1 MRTFSYWFRQRLQQL
16 GSLAALGLLC
26 LVLGWSL
33 PAQAAANQTN
43 QQIEEQVLQI
53 IREHPEVL
61 LESLQA
67 YQQQQQQQLRQVQQ
81 AFLQDLKTAPEKVI
95 GKSPTTGSPKAK
107 ILLVEFSDF
116 ECPYCAKAHD
126 TLQNIMAK
134 HQDDVRLVYK
144 HFPITQTHSQALPA
158 ARAAWAAFQQGKFWE
173 YHDALF
179 THQNQLGEKL
189 YLETAKNLNLDLPL
203 FEKDRQIADT
213 AIRQDIELA
222 EKLRLSYLDADWQ
235 FMTQL
240 STENFDSGVNP
251 ENLAYIIYTSGSTGK
266 PKGVQ
271 IVHRAVINFLSS
283 MRQEP
288 GLEPEFDV
296 KNKAEN

>member
-16 GSLAALGLLC
+16 RSLVALSLLC

-33 PAQAAANQTN
+33 PAQAANQTN
-43 QQIEEQVLQI
+43 QQLEQQVLRI
-53 IREHPEVL
+53 IRQHPEVL

-81 AFLQDLKTAPEKVI
+81 AFLQDLKTAPGKVI

-116 ECPYCAKAHD
+116 ECPYCAKAHE
-126 TLQNIMAK
+126 TLHNIMAK
-134 HQDDVRLVYK
+134 HKNDVTLVYK
-144 HFPITQTHSQALPA
+144 HFPLPQVHAQALPA

-179 THQNQLGEKL
+179 THQDQLGEKL
-189 YLETAKNLNLDLPL
+189 YLEIAKNLNLDLPS

-213 AIRQDIELA
+213 AILQDVELA
-222 EKLRLSYLDADWQ
+222 EKLRLSGTPFFVLNTDTFSGAV
-235 FMTQL
+235 QL
-240 STENFDSGVNP
+240 SEIEKILS
-251 ENLAYIIYTSGSTGK
+251 
-266 PKGVQ
+266 Q
-271 IVHRAVINFLSS
+271 IS
-283 MRQEP
+283 
-288 GLEPEFDV
+288 
-296 KNKAEN
+296 